1 MEQEQDSRGRG
12 VIAGES
18 IEEDLITGAV
28 VRSARNGGRTT
39 TTTSSGRQR
48 LKKNKARNKGYSSQL
63 TAPGDV
69 YTSAQDKLKS
79 ISSPATKNDLIN
91 KIKQIPESM
100 LPQFVKPYAELMV
113 NTFGIDT
120 REKVAN
126 FLGQISAESIRGV
139 SEYVYYTDPK
149 YLRGAFGGRVSS
161 QDLKDFVYKTPSPSR
176 PYGFANGKAPWNVNG
191 WPDSYYGS
199 RNGNV
204 NGNTFNKI
212 SQAVNSRQEVSPQQP
227 PSNLQINPYKYKG
240 SPEGY
245 AYRGHGVIQIT
256 GKVQYEQMNKFF
268 GVNGTLEKNNVD
280 FLKNPEIVS
289 ENKKYAFLSALMWWY
304 NHKGV
309 YINKVSLPTTKTI
322 TAAVRGS
329 SGGYQSRH
337 KNVERYFH
345 FLVYGN
351 GGYEITS
358 DGIMI
363 PKGFKY
369 GKLRKRNDV
378 PQLTREQKES
388 IFGAIQYRPIGGDY
402 IQITNNFERNNIK
415 FVRIP
420 QLKKFGL
427 DGTNFHF
434 RGEEQLK
441 GLWNEWEQL
450 GLLDT
455 IITFSPKAFSP
466 RFVRNTRGQNRPLS
480 SHSWGIAFD
489 INMTWNDMGMT
500 PALIGKTGS
509 VRQLVASAIKWGF
522 FWGGWWS
529 GTPDGMHFEIS
540 RLDYK

>member
-1 MEQEQDSRGRG
+1 MQQEQDMRG
-12 VIAGES
+12 VIAGEP
-18 IEEDLITGAV
+18 IEEDVITGAV
-28 VRSARNGGRTT
+28 VRSARNGGKTT

-63 TAPGDV
+63 TASGDV

-79 ISSPATKNDLIN
+79 IASPATKNDLIN

-113 NTFGIDT
+113 NVFGIDT

-139 SEYVYYTDPK
+139 SEYVYYTEPR
-149 YLRGAFGGRVSS
+149 YLKGAFGGRVNN
-161 QDLKDFVYKTPSPSR
+161 QDLKDFLYKTPSPSR
-176 PYGFANGKAPWNVNG
+176 PYGFASGKAPWDING

-199 RNGNV
+199 RNGNT

-304 NHKGV
+304 NHRGV
-309 YINKVSLPTTKTI
+309 YINKVSLSTTKTI
-322 TAAVRGS
+322 TASVRGS
-329 SGGYQSRH
+329 SDGYQSRH

-351 GGYEITS
+351 GGYEITNE
-358 DGIMI
+358 GLII
-363 PKGFKY
+363 PKGFVY
-369 GKLRKRNDV
+369 GKLRKRSDV
-378 PQLTREQKES
+378 PQLTKEQKES
-388 IFGAIQYRPIGGDY
+388 IFGNISYIPTGGDFVRV
-402 IQITNNFERNNIK
+402 TNDFIRNNIK
-415 FVRIP
+415 FVRVP
-420 QLKKFGL
+420 QLKKFGIEGI
-427 DGTNFHF
+427 DFHF

-441 GLWNEWEQL
+441 GLWMEWEKL
-450 GLLDT
+450 GLLNS
-455 IITFSPKAFSP
+455 ILTFNGGFTT
-466 RFVRNTRGQNRPLS
+466 RFIRNTRGPNRPLS

-489 INMTWNDMGMT
+489 INASWNGLNQT
-500 PALIGKTGS
+500 PALIGKEGS

-522 FWGGWWS
+522 FWGGWWNA
-529 GTPDGMHFEIS
+529 TPDGMHFEIS